1 MCIVGDEVGGNSTQ
15 KGDGHIGGTLHLC
28 ERNFNPQFK
37 TSNKDKRFTLIS
49 LTTHTGKALLC
60 CVIFKGKK
68 YCSQMES
75 GIDFT
80 VKVNNNSEIQQ
91 EFIENHF
98 EYEKASFEPLTGE
111 GDFSPG
117 GQTYM
122 FKGKVVPC
130 FTRWNKSGGMCSTIL
145 KDFLKPLII

>member
-15 KGDGHIGGTLHLC
+15 KGDAHIGGTLHLC
-28 ERNFNPQFK
+28 ERNFNPQSK

-49 LTTHTGKALLC
+49 LTTHTGKPLMC
-60 CVIFKGKK
+60 CVLQWEK

-75 GIDFT
+75 GIDFI

-91 EFIENHF
+91 EFIENNF

-111 GDFSPG
+111 GDFSLEV
-117 GQTYM
+117 QLICLRA
-122 FKGKVVPC
+122 K
-130 FTRWNKSGGMCSTIL
+130 W
-145 KDFLKPLII
+145 FLVLLDGTNQEVCVLLF